1 MCLLSLLYV
10 GLFEEKKKK
19 QYPLAFYGNVFSA
32 NDSLVC
38 DGVDFDEPMEVG
50 HEEDM
55 SAVTEDAEPEPK
67 VAAAVKVEPK
77 AEPQD
82 PVLL

>member
-1 MCLLSLLYV
+1 MCFSV
-10 GLFEEKKKK
+10 NDA
-19 QYPLAFYGNVFSA
+19 LAF
-32 NDSLVC
+32 

-50 HEEDM
+50 LEEEEKPALKD
-55 SAVTEDAEPEPK
+55 DAEPSPK
-67 VAAAVKVEPK
+67 AAAVAVKVEPK

>member
-1 MCLLSLLYV
+1 MTM
-10 GLFEEKKKK
+10 F
-19 QYPLAFYGNVFSA
+19 FSA
-32 NDSLVC
+32 NDALVC

-50 HEEDM
+50 HEEEM
-55 SAVTEDAEPEPK
+55 SAVTEDVEPEPK
-67 VAAAVKVEPK
+67 AAAAVVKVEPK